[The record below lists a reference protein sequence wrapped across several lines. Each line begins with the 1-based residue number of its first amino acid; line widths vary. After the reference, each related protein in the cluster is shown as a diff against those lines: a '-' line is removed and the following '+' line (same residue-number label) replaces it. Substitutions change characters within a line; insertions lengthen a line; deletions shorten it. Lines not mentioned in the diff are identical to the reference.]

1 MFKRLTDRL
10 PASVKGS
17 VESLTGSASS
27 PAPAATASSDAD
39 AATEQP
45 LPSLFAESSADETTA
60 PPAATDAESKDD
72 GDDEATHRSDER
84 TGSAS
89 GMKAAIAER
98 LTSENVSAAAS
109 IAASSMFGF
118 MKKAQSVA
126 SVAAREGAAK
136 AVVWKNKA
144 LDAADMDNLQRR
156 LSYSL
161 DRSTGDVNIDLLNF
175 SYITHQLIAMGFP
188 NMNLGTN
195 RTMLKD
201 NPIDLVAMYMN
212 NKHGGH
218 YMIWNLSGKRHGVL
232 LNFWYS
238 LRTHGHCVCRGDVR
252 LHVL

>member
-17 VESLTGSASS
+17 VESLTGHASGSAS
-27 PAPAATASSDAD
+27 PAPAAAASPESGAAAQQTQPSPSSDS
-39 AATEQP
+39 P
-45 LPSLFAESSADETTA
+45 VDETTA
-60 PPAATDAESKDD
+60 PVTDAESKE
-72 GDDEATHRSDER
+72 GDENALKSEER

-161 DRSTGDVNIDLLNF
+161 DRSTGDVSIDLLNF
-175 SYITHQLIAMGFP
+175 SYITDQLIAMGFP

-195 RTMLKD
+195 RTLLKD
-201 NPIDLVAMYMN
+201 NPIDLVAMYLN

-218 YMIWNLSGKRHGVL
+218 YMIWNLSGKPQQRWCL
-232 LNFWYS
+232 LDSY
-238 LRTHGHCVCRGDVR
+238 THCRNVCRGDVR

>member
-17 VESLTGSASS
+17 VESLTGSTS
-27 PAPAATASSDAD
+27 PAPASTASPDAD
-39 AATEQP
+39 TVAEQP
-45 LPSLFAESSADETTA
+45 QPSLFSESPADETIA
-60 PPAATDAESKDD
+60 PPSATDAESKE
-72 GDDEATHRSDER
+72 DDEAAHKSDER
-84 TGSAS
+84 TGSGS

-195 RTMLKD
+195 RTLLKD

-218 YMIWNLSGKRHGVL
+218 YMIWNLSGEP
-232 LNFWYS
+232 W
-238 LRTHGHCVCRGDVR
+238 R
-252 LHVL
+252 LA